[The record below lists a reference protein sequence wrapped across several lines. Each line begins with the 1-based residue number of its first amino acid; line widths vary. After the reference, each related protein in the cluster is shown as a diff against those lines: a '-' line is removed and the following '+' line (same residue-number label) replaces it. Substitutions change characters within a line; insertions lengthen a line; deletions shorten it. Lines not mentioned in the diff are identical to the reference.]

1 MQNSH
6 LSAARVFRIALLSQA
21 ALLLLALGGLWLTE
35 VERPAARGSEVSWI
49 LTGALAALATYAL
62 AVFLTRLPGSLGSA
76 LRRLCAL
83 LHPLFAGCSW
93 GQIAVLAT
101 AAGICEELFFRV
113 FLQNWLAGL
122 VSPWWGLFAAS
133 VVFALLHFASV
144 LYFTVTLVM
153 GLLLG
158 WFYWSTGSALGVM
171 VWHGLYD
178 LLAIGMLARYPHL
191 LGIKPQNTL
200 RAG

>member
-1 MQNSH
+1 MTPAH
-6 LSAARVFRIALLSQA
+6 IFRVALLSQGVI
-21 ALLLLALGGLWLTE
+21 LLLGLLGLWLLTFE
-35 VERPAARGSEVSWI
+35 LPLPRGSEVTWVF
-49 LTGALAALATYAL
+49 TGAVAGVATYAL
-62 AVFLTRLPGSLGSA
+62 AVFLTRLPGTLGAS
-76 LRRLCAL
+76 LRRLCVM
-83 LHPLFAGCSW
+83 LHPLFADFSW
-93 GQIAVLAT
+93 PKIAVVAA

-113 FLQNWLAGL
+113 FLQSWLMET
-122 VSPWWGLFAAS
+122 VSPLWGLFAAS
-133 VVFALLHFASV
+133 VLFALLHFASV
-144 LYFTVTLVM
+144 LYFTVTLIM

-158 WFYWSTGSALGVM
+158 WFYWSTGSMLGVI

>member
-1 MQNSH
+1 MQEKP
-6 LSAARVFRIALLSQA
+6 LTTARVFRIALISQG
-21 ALLLLALGGLWLTE
+21 ALLLLALLGLWLSAVELPAVRGNE
-35 VERPAARGSEVSWI
+35 VTWI
-49 LTGALAALATYAL
+49 LAGVLAAVATYVL
-62 AVFLTRLPGSLGSA
+62 AVFLTRLPGSLGAS

-83 LHPLFAGCSW
+83 LHPLFSGFSW
-93 GQIAVLAT
+93 GQIAVVAL

-113 FLQNWLAGL
+113 FLQSWLMEFGHPL
-122 VSPWWGLFAAS
+122 WGLFTAS
-133 VVFALLHFASV
+133 LLFALLHFASL

-178 LLAIGMLARYPHL
+178 LLAIGMLAKFPHL
-191 LGIKPQNTL
+191 LGLESANRL
-200 RAG
+200 RSG